1 MKVRCAT
8 CGKGRMG
15 MAFFGSWFAK
25 CPCCHRPSYLMLS
38 EFKFVL
44 FVIAKLYIAVFKVV
58 GYTLVYTARA
68 IWFAARGRLD
78 KSGDAMASLARG
90 MVDAFAGIFRM

>member
-25 CPCCHRPSYLMLS
+25 CPCCHKPNHPMLS
-38 EFKFVL
+38 ELKFVL
-44 FVIAKLYIAVFKVV
+44 FAIAKLYIAAFKVV
-58 GYTLVYTARA
+58 GYTLVYAARA

-78 KSGDAMASLARG
+78 KSRDAMASLGRG
-90 MVDAFAGIFRM
+90 MVDAIADIFRK

>member
-8 CGKGRMG
+8 CGKGSMG

-25 CPCCHRPSYLMLS
+25 CPCCHRPHHPMLS
-38 EFKFVL
+38 ELKLVL
-44 FVIAKLYIAVFKVV
+44 FVIVKLYIAVFKVV

-78 KSGDAMASLARG
+78 KSRDAMASLGRG
-90 MVDAFAGIFRM
+90 IVDAFAGIFRM